1 METKEYLISVIK
13 QWVKLENEIK
23 TLKKEQAQ
31 RQIEKKKVSE
41 NLIDIMKKND
51 IDCLDIK
58 DGQICYNKKNI
69 KKALSKKHLMDVLSK
84 YYEGDM
90 LKASELNSFI
100 IENREEVTKESITIK
115 SKSTSDTKL

>member
-23 TLKKEQAQ
+23 TLKKEQVQ

-69 KKALSKKHLMDVLSK
+69 KKAISKKHLMDVLSK

-115 SKSTSDTKL
+115 SKSTGDTK

>member
-115 SKSTSDTKL
+115 SKSTGDTK

>member
-23 TLKKEQAQ
+23 TLKKEQTQ

-69 KKALSKKHLMDVLSK
+69 KKAISKKHLMDVLSK

-115 SKSTSDTKL
+115 SKSNSDT

>member
-23 TLKKEQAQ
+23 TLKKEQVQ

-90 LKASELNSFI
+90 LKASEVNSFI

-115 SKSTSDTKL
+115 SKASTEIK